1 MDLNQLQQK
10 ANRLLALHKAPPIL
24 LLPNAWDVASA
35 RLFEDAGFPA
45 VATSSAGIAN
55 MMGYADGQK
64 IPRAEMLF
72 IVERIARALD
82 VPVTADMEAGYS
94 TTPEGAA
101 GCAMAVLAA
110 GAVGMNLED
119 GTGDPRAPLVDL
131 ALQVARIK
139 AIRSACDSAGVA
151 FVLNARTDVFLDE
164 VGDPASRFDHAVR
177 RANAYRDAGASSLFV
192 PGVIDPET
200 IARLVREIRG
210 PINILA
216 MAALRPDSVGAGC
229 PSAPDLERLGVA
241 RVSVGAGPMRAIM
254 SLTQRIAKDL
264 FATGTYA
271 SFTQD
276 RMPGAEANNLFNHP

>member
-10 ANRLLALHKAPPIL
+10 ANRLLALHQAPPIL

-35 RLFEDAGFPA
+35 RLFEHAGFPA

-72 IVERIARALD
+72 IVERIACALA
-82 VPVTADMEAGYS
+82 VPVTADMEACYS

-101 GCAMAVLAA
+101 DCAMAVLAT
-110 GAVGMNLED
+110 GAVGMNFED
-119 GTGDPRAPLVDL
+119 GTGDPRAPLVDPP
-131 ALQVARIK
+131 LQVARIK
-139 AIRSACDSAGVA
+139 AIRAACDSAGVA

-164 VGDPASRFDHAVR
+164 VGDSASRFDHAVR

-192 PGVIDPET
+192 PGVIDREL

-216 MAALRPDSVGAGC
+216 MAGC
-229 PSAPDLERLGVA
+229 PAAPELERLGVA
-241 RVSVGAGPMRAIM
+241 RVTVGAGPMRATM
-254 SLTQRIAKDL
+254 ALTQRIAKDL

-276 RMPGAEANNLFNHP
+276 RMPGSEANNLFNHP